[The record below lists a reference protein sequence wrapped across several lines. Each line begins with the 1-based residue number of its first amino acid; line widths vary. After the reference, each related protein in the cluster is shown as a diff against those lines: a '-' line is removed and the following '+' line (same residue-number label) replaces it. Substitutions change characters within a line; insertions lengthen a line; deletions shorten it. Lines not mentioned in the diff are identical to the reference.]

1 LAEVN
6 APIFLRFSRFTLLTI
21 SLISMLGGM
30 ENLCVVAKSAVVL
43 G

>member
-1 LAEVN
+1 
-6 APIFLRFSRFTLLTI
+6 LTI